1 MNIYKQLTPSDPAL
15 FDRFWPG
22 WGGQICPQAFPEILE
37 GVTSSKMGLTL
48 NSTKNV

>member
-15 FDRFWPG
+15 FGPFLTRL
-22 WGGQICPQAFPEILE
+22 GGGAKLFPEILE

>member
-15 FDRFWPG
+15 FGPFLTRL
-22 WGGQICPQAFPEILE
+22 GGGGPKLFPEILE